1 MEVNKVIGLCG
12 FGGGYMTFDGERLK
26 GNASCEVV
34 VVCCVE
40 L

>member
-1 MEVNKVIGLCG
+1 MEVNNGDWLCG
-12 FGGGYMTFDGERLK
+12 FGGGYVTFDGERLK